1 MKPINL
7 FLSYGFIIFMLLVLA
22 VAAGSATFLESFYD
36 TQTAKILVYDALWF
50 EAVMLCLAVSLTGV
64 VIKTKMYRKFGVFTL
79 HLAFIVIILG
89 AFLTRYF
96 GEEGVLHLR
105 EGQSSDEMVSVKPFL
120 QISAAN
126 ELFEIPLNLASVG
139 DNDFEISKTI
149 NSKNFSVKFVSY
161 KPAPKGERGKL
172 TVKAGFEGEPQK
184 ELVLR
189 GGAGW
194 ISEPA
199 VLEQSGERVG
209 IAWGSKKIKLPFFIE
224 LVKFK
229 LERYAGSQS
238 PSSYASDVK
247 ILGKDGK
254 NLLEYE
260 IFMNRPLTY
269 GGIKFFQSSYD
280 TDEKGSALEVNRD
293 PGKWVTYLGY
303 FMLCVGFLA
312 NFFSRGSRFEKL
324 NNFIKNSKILLVFA
338 FFTAL
343 SCGIRADEE
352 FSARHANGALAELLV
367 QDYMGRVK
375 PFSTEAYEVVS
386 KMSGRTSLFGLSP
399 EQIILAMNIN
409 PTLWQDIDIIKISDE
424 RIKKL
429 LNLPKSRNFV
439 SFSFMF
445 DDGGFYKLSKEV
457 DAANAMPPSKR
468 GALENE
474 LIKFDERINVA
485 YLTFKGVFFK
495 FIPVPG
501 DPQNR
506 WLSPNDAFNE
516 DRLSDDIK
524 ALLNEYLTGLNEGAN
539 ANEWDRADKALKEL
553 KNFQRAASPALLPG
567 EFRVKTEV
575 IYNKISIFKK
585 LVYFYLTFGAAT
597 LIAAFIV
604 LFLRRDFNPLKK
616 LAFFIFI
623 CAFISHAAGLAA
635 RWYISGHAP
644 WSDGYESMVYIG
656 FSAALAGAIFFRKSL
671 LTLSAASLLAGV
683 FMLTA
688 HMSFV
693 NPQITNL
700 VPVLKSYWLT
710 IHVSVITASYG
721 FLGLSCLL
729 AALAL
734 LLMALKTKRNL
745 DRLNE
750 QIRYLA
756 AITEVSLIVGLCLLT
771 LGNFFGGVWANE
783 SWGRYWGWDSKETWS
798 FVSIIVYVCVTHMRF
813 VKRLNSIYLFLV
825 VSFVSYSSVIMTYF
839 GVNFYLTGMH
849 SYATGDTPNMPKFIY
864 FIIAGAV
871 ILIVAAYRGREV
883 KTI

>member
-7 FLSYGFIIFMLLVLA
+7 FLSYGFIIFILLVLA
-22 VAAGSATFLESFYD
+22 VAAGTATFLESFYD
-36 TQTAKILVYDALWF
+36 TQTAKILVYDAIWF

-64 VIKTKMYRKFGVFTL
+64 IIKTKMHRKFGVFTL

-139 DNDFEISKTI
+139 GNDFEISKTI
-149 NSKNFSVKFVSY
+149 NSKKFSVKFVSY
-161 KPAPKGERGKL
+161 KPTPKGERGKL

-247 ILGKDGK
+247 VLSKDGK
-254 NLLEYE
+254 SLLEYE

-269 GGIKFFQSSYD
+269 DGIKFFQSSYD

-338 FFTAL
+338 VFTAL
-343 SCGIRADEE
+343 SCGVRADEE

-409 PTLWQDIDIIKISDE
+409 PTLWQDMDIIKISDE

-457 DAANAMPPSKR
+457 DAANAIPPSKR

-524 ALLNEYLTGLNEGAN
+524 ALLSEYLTGLNEGVN

-553 KNFQRAASPALLPG
+553 KNFQRAASPALLPS

-575 IYNKISIFKK
+575 IYNKISVFKK

-597 LIAAFIV
+597 LIAAFIA
-604 LFLRRDFNPLKK
+604 LFSRRDFNPLKK

-825 VSFVSYSSVIMTYF
+825 ASFVSYSSVIMTYF

-871 ILIVAAYRGREV
+871 ILIAAAYRGREV